1 MFDFPSGKPK
11 ILVIGDL
18 MLDHYLWGTTERI
31 SPEAPVQIIDVKK
44 ETQILGGAG
53 NVINNLAALGANVS
67 IASVIGADDAGL
79 ELMEMLRKIDIDC
92 SSVIIEERRK
102 TSKKNRIIVSQQ
114 QVIRYDQE
122 SKNSIASKSADK
134 LLKSVETNISQY
146 DIVLLSDYGK
156 GVLTEDLTRALISMI
171 SLKNIRV
178 LVDPKGRDY
187 SKYSGAFL
195 LTPNKKEASLST
207 DIDIVDDISL
217 KKAGYLLKNRFNLNV
232 SMITLGEDGISIF
245 DEDMRN
251 IPTQAQEVFDV
262 TGAGDTVLAAM
273 GFALCHNKTIY
284 EAAQFANYAA
294 AVVVGKVGCAT
305 TTIDEIMEYISSIH
319 NLKVTKKNS
328 SVDHIKNFKEIE
340 TIADQCRN
348 RGEKIVFT
356 NGCFDILHAGHVK
369 YLEEAKSYGD
379 ILVVGV
385 NSDDSVKK
393 LKGEQR
399 PINTQDDRSYI
410 LSALDAVD
418 FVVIFDEETPYEL
431 IKKIQPDILVKGGDY
446 QDKKVVGSD
455 IANRVRL
462 VDFIDGKSTTG
473 TINKIKNLHETY

>member
-1 MFDFPSGKPK
+1 MFDFPCARPE

-31 SPEAPVQIIDVKK
+31 SPEAPVQVIDVKK

-79 ELMEMLRKIDIDC
+79 ELMEMLHKINIDC
-92 SSVIIEERRK
+92 SSVIIEENRK

-122 SKNSIASKSADK
+122 SKNSIASQSADK
-134 LLKSVETNISQY
+134 LFKAVKATINQY

-156 GVLTEDLTRALISMI
+156 GVLTEDLTKALISMI
-171 SLKNIRV
+171 RLKNIKV

-207 DIDIVDDISL
+207 NIDIIDDMSL
-217 KKAGYLLKNRFNLNV
+217 KDAGYKLKNKFNLNV

-273 GFALCHNKTIY
+273 GFALCNNKTIY
-284 EAAQFANYAA
+284 DAAQFANYAA

-305 TTIDEIMEYISSIH
+305 TTIDEIMEYIASIH
-319 NLKVTKKNS
+319 NVKGRHKNKS
-328 SVDHIKNFKEIE
+328 IDHIKNFNEIE
-340 TIADQCRN
+340 TITNQCHN

-369 YLEEAKSYGD
+369 YLEEARSYGD

-385 NSDDSVKK
+385 NSDISVKK
-393 LKGEQR
+393 LKGEKR
-399 PINTQDDRSYI
+399 PINTQEDRSYI

-418 FVVIFDEETPYEL
+418 YVVIFDEDTPYEL

-446 QDKKVVGSD
+446 KDKQVVGSD
-455 IANRVRL
+455 IADRVRL

-473 TINKIKNLHETY
+473 TINKIKNLNETF

>member
-1 MFDFPSGKPK
+1 MFDFPSDRPE

-18 MLDHYLWGTTERI
+18 MLDQYLWGTTERI
-31 SPEAPVQIIDVKK
+31 SPEAPVAVIDVKK

-79 ELMEMLRKIDIDC
+79 ELKEMLHKINIDC
-92 SSVIIEERRK
+92 SSVIVEERRK

-122 SKNSIASKSADK
+122 SKNSITSDSADK
-134 LLKSVETNISQY
+134 LFKSVESTINQY

-156 GVLTEDLTRALISMI
+156 GVLTEDLTKALISMI
-171 SLKNIRV
+171 RLKNIRV

-207 DIDIVDDISL
+207 GIDIIDDTSL
-217 KKAGYLLKNRFNLNV
+217 KDAGYKLKNRFNLNV

-245 DEDMRN
+245 DGDMKN

-319 NLKVTKKNS
+319 NLKAAQKHR
-328 SVDHIKNFKEIE
+328 SVDHIKSFNEIE
-340 TIADQCRN
+340 TIANQCR
-348 RGEKIVFT
+348 RCGEKIVFT
-356 NGCFDILHAGHVK
+356 NGCFDILHAGHVR
-369 YLEEAKSYGD
+369 YLEEARSYGD

-385 NSDDSVKK
+385 NSDISVKE
-393 LKGEQR
+393 LKGKQR

-418 FVVIFDEETPYEL
+418 FVVIFNEETPYEL

-446 QDKKVVGSD
+446 KDQEVVGSD
-455 IANRVRL
+455 IADRVKL
-462 VDFIDGKSTTG
+462 VEFIDGKSTTG
-473 TINKIKNLHETY
+473 TINKIKNLHGTY